1 MIKIIGN
8 WTKVY
13 WDFKLIGDSR
23 WPGPRS
29 YSPGNTVTHS
39 RLQVGFNITRDN
51 SPFTTNREVLSHFY
65 THIYSCRSDCNACLS
80 HSTGLSP
87 VYLSLWLPFTGSE
100 LASFFMHLKTP
111 FLTCH
116 YNADTVTIE
125 V

>member
-1 MIKIIGN
+1 MIKLIGN
-8 WTKVY
+8 CTKGFRG
-13 WDFKLIGDSR
+13 FKLIGDSR

-39 RLQVGFNITRDN
+39 RLQVRFNITRDTFTLHDQQRD
-51 SPFTTNREVLSHFY
+51 PFTFLYIQLPVRLQ
-65 THIYSCRSDCNACLS
+65 CLS
-80 HSTGLSP
+80 VSLYWSFTSI
-87 VYLSLWLPFTGSE
+87 YLSLWLPFTGSE